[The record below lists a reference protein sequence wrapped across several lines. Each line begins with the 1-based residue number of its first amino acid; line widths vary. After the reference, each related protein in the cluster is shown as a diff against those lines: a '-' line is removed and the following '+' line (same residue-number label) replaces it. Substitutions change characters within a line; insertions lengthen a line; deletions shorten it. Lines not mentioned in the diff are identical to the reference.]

1 MCWQLILRLFVR
13 ALLGFFW
20 RNLAEKKNHTFST
33 FTFAKVQ
40 CKFCGWNSVDK
51 LRTQKNQSYSVLF
64 SQKFEYEMTT
74 AGIIQLPT
82 CQGRHLPILKRSFNV
97 LSFEFL
103 TYFGF
108 SGSSFPSVGWAVFT
122 NFHEN
127 VLLFQGQNKNFL
139 SFSILGHEKAKQSR
153 PGGG

>member
-1 MCWQLILRLFVR
+1 MR
-13 ALLGFFW
+13 ALRGCGFFW
-20 RNLAEKKNHTFST
+20 RNLAEKKITFLAHLPLPKSNAN
-33 FTFAKVQ
+33 FADEIV
-40 CKFCGWNSVDK
+40 WTNY
-51 LRTQKNQSYSVLF
+51 TQKTQSYSVLF

-82 CQGRHLPILKRSFNV
+82 CQGWHWPILKRSFDV

-108 SGSSFPSVGWAVFT
+108 SDLRFRVWDELFSQTFT
-122 NFHEN
+122 KMFFFF
-127 VLLFQGQNKNFL
+127 FQGQNKNFL
-139 SFSILGHEKAKQSR
+139 SISILGHEKAKQSR